1 MCETFFTQTTRFQDY
16 YGDLPYMRLF
26 SEVEQID
33 AFLPAEL
40 SLQEFHS
47 FAVKHDVVWMSEGA
61 FITTDFPYGN
71 MNSSFDT
78 SYVRDMLG
86 RYEHYL
92 TASFSGRSFSVFAS
106 SRWLA
111 TVPSDFLVGLFARS
125 DIPVVHLDSRSR
137 VFRTVRRELPVSE
150 AALAELV
157 TQDTCR
163 ELELSALN
171 LNEAHFHALR
181 RASSSLKLTLA
192 FCLPIAATATA
203 FVECLVGIQCPVNV
217 KWDDVNTRILA
228 RALPGASHLHELNL
242 DMNGDVAP
250 NISSTIQSLEANT
263 GLVKLRVSTR
273 CNGISF
279 PTLCHSL
286 RSHTT
291 LTSLEVYTRTLD
303 RNAPVFVVA
312 DESKTIWLEAIIEL
326 LKTNTVLHTI
336 ELPWRL
342 TGTTT
347 GIYHQE
353 IVPRLEMNRFRRH
366 FLAIKAAPRELHV
379 KLLCFALPLVST
391 INLIFEVFRDSIDAL
406 LPMLLAHGM
415 KSVLLEAPNNKA
427 ELEVEIA
434 ELVEA
439 STTKDL
445 LLELLGMVES

>member
-1 MCETFFTQTTRFQDY
+1 
-16 YGDLPYMRLF
+16 
-26 SEVEQID
+26 
-33 AFLPAEL
+33 
-40 SLQEFHS
+40 
-47 FAVKHDVVWMSEGA
+47 
-61 FITTDFPYGN
+61 
-71 MNSSFDT
+71 
-78 SYVRDMLG
+78 
-86 RYEHYL
+86 
-92 TASFSGRSFSVFAS
+92 
-106 SRWLA
+106 
-111 TVPSDFLVGLFARS
+111 
-125 DIPVVHLDSRSR
+125 
-137 VFRTVRRELPVSE
+137 
-150 AALAELV
+150 
-157 TQDTCR
+157 
-163 ELELSALN
+163 
-171 LNEAHFHALR
+171 LNEAHFNALR

-263 GLVKLRVSTR
+263 SLVKLRVSTR
-273 CNGISF
+273 CNGIGF

-286 RSHTT
+286 RSHTA
-291 LTSLEVYTRTLD
+291 LTSLEVYTRTFD
-303 RNAPVFVVA
+303 RNAPVLVFTE
-312 DESKTIWLEAIIEL
+312 DRKTIWLEAIIEL

-342 TGTTT
+342 VGTPA

-379 KLLCFALPLVST
+379 KLICFALPLVST

-406 LPMLLAHGM
+406 LPMLLAHDM
-415 KSVLLEAPNNKA
+415 NSVLLEAPNNKE

-439 STTKDL
+439 SATKDL
-445 LLELLGMVES
+445 LLELLSMVES